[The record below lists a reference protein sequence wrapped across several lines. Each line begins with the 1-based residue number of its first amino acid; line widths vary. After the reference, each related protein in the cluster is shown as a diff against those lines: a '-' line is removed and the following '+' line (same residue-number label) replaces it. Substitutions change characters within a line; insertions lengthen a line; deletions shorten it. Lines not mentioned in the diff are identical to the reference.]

1 MTEYHYLQNGI
12 AKDADSYLSKAVVK
26 ARCYV
31 GAIMKENGLQKSKR
45 FAVGQINGAPSCIL

>member
-45 FAVGQINGAPSCIL
+45 FAVGQINGA